1 MNVLGYSL
9 SSSQWRKL
17 IATALI
23 VIASAVGIF
32 QLQRANITTLKS
44 ERTEG
49 IYQQEEEQAAFNLSI
64 LRNFPSFG
72 FDNLLADWIFLRFI
86 QYQGEREARQA
97 TGYSLN
103 PEYFEAVVE
112 RDPRFLSAYF
122 LLSPATTLFAASPD
136 VSVELIEKGIEKV
149 SPKNFP
155 RAYYLWF
162 YKGTDEVLFLGE
174 TEDAIHSY
182 EMAAKWASLHN
193 TEEAQRREKSAR
205 EMVAFLKENPES
217 RETQINAWGSIL
229 SWASNKETREIAIK
243 RIRALGGDVTVTS
256 EGRVQI
262 EFPDSQEE

>member
-1 MNVLGYSL
+1 MSVQIFPLL
-9 SSSQWRKL
+9 SQQSIKF
-17 IATALI
+17 ATILLLMI
-23 VIASAVGIF
+23 SGGSIIT
-32 QLQRANITTLKS
+32 QLQKANIEKITT
-44 ERTEG
+44 EQNETF
-49 IYQQEEEQAAFNLSI
+49 YQQQQKQKALNLNI
-64 LRNFPSFG
+64 LRSIPSFG
-72 FDNLLADWIFLRFI
+72 FNNLLADWIFLRFI
-86 QYQGEREARQA
+86 QYQGDREARQV

-103 PEYFEAVVE
+103 PEYFEAIVE

-136 VSVELIEKGIEKV
+136 VSVELIEQGIEKV
-149 SPKNFP
+149 SPEKFP

-174 TEDAIHSY
+174 TEEAIHSY